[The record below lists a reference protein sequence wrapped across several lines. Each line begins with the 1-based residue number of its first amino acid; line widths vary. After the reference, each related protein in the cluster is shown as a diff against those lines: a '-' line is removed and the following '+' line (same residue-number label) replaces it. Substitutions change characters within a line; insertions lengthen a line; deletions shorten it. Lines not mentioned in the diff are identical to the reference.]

1 MSYDNRAEEVLKPRR
16 KIAGTAAL
24 SLVATITLTQPAYAY
39 LDPGTASIILQAVI
53 GAIAV
58 TGLFFRNSIATA
70 LRFLGIGKS
79 KPAPGSD
86 SEQADLAQKDADGT

>member
-1 MSYDNRAEEVLKPRR
+1 MTIEPGDDVKLR
-16 KIAGTAAL
+16 KNIAGAAGL
-24 SLVATITLTQPAYAY
+24 SVIATIALTQPAYAY
-39 LDPGTASIILQAVI
+39 IDPGTASIILQAVI

-79 KPAPGSD
+79 KSTSNSD
-86 SEQADLAQKDADGT
+86 SDEADLAQNDADGT